1 MMHRISDYMTSWF
14 KKEEVVTEK
23 KEVSTPYSQR
33 DMFFA
38 NMSHEIRT
46 PVNGIVGFTQLLK
59 ETGLDKE
66 QNELVN
72 TIHSSSMH
80 LLGLVNDILDF
91 SKINAHKMVLEEIE
105 FDLFRQIEDTI
116 ETYAAAAQEKDIALG
131 LYIDPT
137 IAPSLIGDPSKLSQ
151 ILINLV
157 SNAVKFTDALG
168 NVDILVE
175 KLAEGQKTITLRF
188 SVKDTGIGIGSGA
201 QDTVF
206 NAFAQENSSI
216 SRKFGGTGLGL
227 AISSELVKLMGGDL
241 ALESE
246 REKGSEFYFS
256 VTFEKVRSQE
266 REIYAGRY
274 RGLSAGIILPKR
286 ESLRGAEENLKAYI
300 EYLGADIR
308 FYNSVEIVAMDP
320 KVLPDL
326 LFADDRY
333 SGISFKELS
342 KLNAKI
348 ISLSPINRQGIS
360 LEQEGICKNIYKPV
374 NLTKTIRAFEAC
386 LEGDSL
392 SDKESMVANRNFKG
406 FSALVVD
413 DNRVNQKLMMQV
425 LENMQ
430 MDVELAADG
439 EEALEYYQ
447 NFDFDIVFMDI
458 QMPVMDGIEA
468 TEKIVAYEKEQDKE
482 HTPIIAL
489 TGNTGSKNTQKYI
502 DVGMDGFMSKPIDVN
517 IMVSY
522 LNQYLATQKLA
533 QQIVQTE
540 VRFSGAKA
548 LIVEENSINQKLMER
563 ALASRGVESVL
574 INRASTFM
582 NVYRREL
589 FDMIF
594 VSANMP
600 MVSASKIIQNVRT
613 HEKNRGL
620 DTVPIVVVVS
630 MDTSEVAC
638 DNYRQSGAEGCL
650 FKPLEIDE
658 IKLQLDR
665 YLHPTSDKL
674 EISNTEEAV
683 EETELVQEIL
693 SSDDETVSGDTVSY
707 SGLQVLGT
715 AMLRDEDAT
724 LEPEVEEEVS
734 SEPEVEAQKEEEG
747 KEAEEETV
755 EDGAEKSLEPLKLLI
770 EEDKEIPDLVPETEV
785 EPEESELLSDTE
797 GALPLVEEETEQPVT
812 IDTLVDENDVAEMLD
827 TEQLS
832 VDEKPEEEPSI
843 DDETLAYETLE
854 VLPPVDSVL
863 SLSGSVI
870 HEEHTALSELEVAE
884 ISEVPVPQ
892 VKTEEREEEI
902 QVDNE
907 PEEEVSVPALKEET
921 PAEDEPQEQVEKREE
936 ESEPE
941 EEVLV
946 PELKEETPAE
956 DAPQEQAEEREEE
969 NEPEEEVLLPALKE
983 EAFRESDSYEQVEEK
998 VEKQAMEA
1006 EEALAESEVVVS
1018 GTEESSESFG
1028 LLEKKDEDSPHTEV
1042 EPEETEVLSAD
1053 EAHIEETDE
1062 SEALPFEPT
1071 EPEENATTEEPIE
1084 DIVEETEHA
1093 ILVTEAKEAEQKSME
1108 IGGKQHV
1115 VKYIDIP
1122 LSK

>member
-1 MMHRISDYMTSWF
+1 MHRISDYMRSWF
-14 KKEEVVTEK
+14 KKEEVPTVK
-23 KEVSTPYSQR
+23 KEASTPYSQR

-116 ETYAAAAQEKDIALG
+116 ETYAAAAQEKDIILG

-201 QDTVF
+201 QDTIF

-246 REKGSEFYFS
+246 RDKGSEFYFS
-256 VTFEKVRSQE
+256 VIFEKVRSQE
-266 REIYAGRY
+266 REIYADRY

-286 ESLRGAEENLKAYI
+286 ESVRGSEKNLKAYI

-308 FYNSVEIVAMDP
+308 YYSSVEIVAMDP

-326 LFADDRY
+326 IFADDRY

-342 KLNAKI
+342 KLDAKI
-348 ISLSPINRQGIS
+348 ISLSPINRQGLS

-386 LEGDSL
+386 LEGDTL

-430 MDVELAADG
+430 MDVALAADG

-447 NFDFDIVFMDI
+447 NFDYDIVFMDI
-458 QMPVMDGIEA
+458 QMPVMDGMEA
-468 TEKIVAYEKEQDKE
+468 TEKIVAYEKEQGKE

-489 TGNTGSKNTQKYI
+489 TGNTGSKNTQKYT
-502 DVGMDGFMSKPIDVN
+502 DLGMDGFMSKPIDVN

-540 VRFSGAKA
+540 VNFSGTKA

-582 NVYRREL
+582 NIYRRES
-589 FDMIF
+589 FDIVF

-600 MVSASKIIQNVRT
+600 MVSASKIIQNVRI
-613 HEKNRGL
+613 HEKSRGL

-630 MDTSEVAC
+630 PDTSDVAC
-638 DNYRQSGAEGCL
+638 DNYRQSGAAGCL

-658 IKLQLDR
+658 IKIQLDR
-665 YLHPTSDKL
+665 HLQPTSDESEKTR
-674 EISNTEEAV
+674 TEEAV
-683 EETELVQEIL
+683 AETGAAQEIL
-693 SSDDETVSGDTVSY
+693 SSDDETMSGDTTVPY
-707 SGLQVLGT
+707 SGLQVLNA

-724 LEPEVEEEVS
+724 LNPEVEEQREEEGSAPEEKTVEDEMEKS
-734 SEPEVEAQKEEEG
+734 SEP
-747 KEAEEETV
+747 
-755 EDGAEKSLEPLKLLI
+755 LMLLT

-785 EPEESELLSDTE
+785 ASEASEPLSDNE
-797 GALPLVEEETEQPVT
+797 EVLPLVEELETAESVT
-812 IDTLVDENDVAEMLD
+812 IDTTADENDVAERVD
-827 TEQLS
+827 TAQLS
-832 VDEKPEEEPSI
+832 VDEKPEEALSTDE
-843 DDETLAYETLE
+843 ETLSSETLE
-854 VLPPVDSVL
+854 ILPPVDS
-863 SLSGSVI
+863 SLSFPDSVI
-870 HEEHTALSELEVAE
+870 HETYDTLDELE
-884 ISEVPVPQ
+884 IPEVPLPE
-892 VKTEEREEEI
+892 VKTEQREEET
-902 QVDNE
+902 QVDND
-907 PEEEVSVPALKEET
+907 PA
-921 PAEDEPQEQVEKREE
+921 
-936 ESEPE
+936 

-946 PELKEETPAE
+946 PELKEEAPEE
-956 DAPQEQAEEREEE
+956 DEPQEQAEKREED
-969 NEPEEEVLLPALKE
+969 NQDAEEVLVPELKEEAPEEDEPREETEKREEDNKPTEEVLVPALKE
-983 EAFRESDSYEQVEEK
+983 EAFLEPDAYEQVEEK
-998 VEKQAMEA
+998 AEKQAIEA
-1006 EEALAESEVVVS
+1006 EDVLSESEVVVS
-1018 GTEESSESFG
+1018 ETEESPESFG
-1028 LLEKKDEDSPHTEV
+1028 LLEEKDEGSPHEEV
-1042 EPEETEVLSAD
+1042 EPEETEALSAD
-1053 EAHIEETDE
+1053 EVQGEEAGE
-1062 SEALPFEPT
+1062 PEVLPPEPT
-1071 EPEENATTEEPIE
+1071 EPEEHTATEEAIE
-1084 DIVEETEHA
+1084 EPIVEETEPEEAGNA

-1108 IGGKQHV
+1108 IGGKQYV